1 MQSERFFT
9 LFIAIAYVFY
19 DIPLIRD
26 LPQKAM
32 TTTSCQGSFWP
43 HSGRFFAL
51 IIVIAFVFHDISLVS
66 VIPQKEI
73 LTTSCQGSF

>member
-1 MQSERFFT
+1 MVISN
-9 LFIAIAYVFY
+9 VFH
-19 DIPLIRD
+19 DIPLVRD

-43 HSGRFFAL
+43 LSGRFFAL
-51 IIVIAFVFHDISLVS
+51 IMAIAFVFYDISLVRD
-66 VIPQKEI
+66 IPQKEI